1 VAVVEAGSVTPVT
14 VVVVVNVVVPR
25 KMSSSP
31 LVSLVT
37 KLFEKER
44 NPIVW
49 PSALSE
55 GRRLA
60 PFDGEGLAPC
70 EMLAIA
76 RLGVQVVTMERHVL
90 RAKMFSTPF
99 VVLAK
104 FEASEENA
112 TICAS
117 ALTLGCELAPFP
129 GVVPSAVDTNIV
141 EGVQVLSID
150 EVETPMQV
158 SRT

>member
-1 VAVVEAGSVTPVT
+1 MLA
-14 VVVVVNVVVPR
+14 R

-44 NPIVW
+44 NPTVW
-49 PSALSE
+49 PSALTE

-60 PFDGEGLAPC
+60 PFDGEGLVPC

-76 RLGVQVVTMERHVL
+76 RRGVQVVTIDRHVL
-90 RAKMFSTPF
+90 RANIFSTPF
-99 VVLAK
+99 VVFAK
-104 FEASEENA
+104 FDASEENA
-112 TICAS
+112 TTWAS
-117 ALTLGCELAPFP
+117 ALTLGCELAPLP
-129 GVVPSAVDTNIV
+129 GVVPSDVDTSAV
-141 EGVQVLSID
+141 EGVQVLSMD
-150 EVETPMQV
+150 DVETPMQV